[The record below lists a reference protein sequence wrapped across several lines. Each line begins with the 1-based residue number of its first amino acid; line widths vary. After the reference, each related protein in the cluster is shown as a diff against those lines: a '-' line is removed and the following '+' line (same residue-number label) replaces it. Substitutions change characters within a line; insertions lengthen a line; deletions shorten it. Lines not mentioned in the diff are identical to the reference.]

1 VLKKAVCSLKIL
13 LCTKDTCCT
22 VYVCE
27 TYFNIEINFDSIQCS
42 NNNNIFIY
50 SEGKLENK
58 KKERRKEEK
67 KKKEEVETSDE
78 ECVDTQ
84 GKSPCRI

>member
-1 VLKKAVCSLKIL
+1 VCAVCEYL
-13 LCTKDTCCT
+13 LKDTCCT

-27 TYFNIEINFDSIQCS
+27 TYFNREINLDSIQCV
-42 NNNNIFIY
+42 NNNIFIY